1 MEVVYDQN
9 TQRVP
14 IKVWASDLDEG
25 TLGQAQNLARLPF
38 AARHIALMPDAHHG
52 YGMPICGVLA
62 AQDYIVPNAVGVDIG
77 CGMHARRTNIEAGKL
92 ADSHPGQ
99 GTVLRAVL
107 NHVQRAVPAGNGP
120 VGSHREPKALT
131 MLTGDPEIELL
142 LADAPP
148 DLEQAWLASAYQIGT
163 LGGGE

>member
-1 MEVVYDQN
+1 MQVIYDPAD
-9 TQRVP
+9 QRIP
-14 IKVWASDLDEG
+14 IKVWTDSVEEG
-25 TLGQAQNLARLPF
+25 ALTQAKNLTKLPF
-38 AARHIALMPDAHHG
+38 AFRQVVLLPDVHQG
-52 YGMPICGVLA
+52 YGMPIGGVLA
-62 AQDYIVPNAVGVDIG
+62 ARDYIVPNAVGVDIG

-142 LADAPP
+142 LAGAAP